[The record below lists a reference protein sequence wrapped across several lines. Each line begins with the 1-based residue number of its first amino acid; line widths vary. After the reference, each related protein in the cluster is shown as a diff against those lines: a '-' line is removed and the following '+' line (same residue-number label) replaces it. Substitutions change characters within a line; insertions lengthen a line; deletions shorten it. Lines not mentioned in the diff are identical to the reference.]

1 MVVNKFLGYLKTYE
15 ESLLGDMRKELIGK
29 KVVVAKDSNKS
40 EVIRRYSEY
49 QAMFIE
55 LNTIKNFFN
64 NIDKEDQ
71 ALFTDFIKL
80 CDLLKHLPLNSRE
93 KAQLVIEAYRKNV
106 NSGILSVTEF
116 DNFFIIDANKLV
128 TVDFKTI
135 STEQVFKMY
144 KEGTILDFIYVDE
157 ALQDDETKAQIDELL
172 ERKDEYCMDS
182 MKIYDNT
189 VRMNELLFKKDSRQ
203 TDDEI
208 KVIEGILRHDRVS
221 ESVINDVVNYIVSK
235 RNKLA
240 SREERERKEKEV
252 VIRPV
257 QEVKRT
263 SNLVT
268 DKEYKQLKKEI
279 REYYD
284 LYHREL
290 VKDVD
295 YNTMIDLVS
304 KMLKIGVHKDEIKK
318 FISIVKDTLTYSE
331 NSITR
336 FVSEFD
342 RLNYYYDEYDLE
354 NILDYINEIF
364 ICSNEDYEFWKEEV
378 RVELSRLLKQI
389 EHKYDYELVV
399 AKKRLSI

>member
-80 CDLLKHLPLNSRE
+80 CDLLEHLPLNSRE

-144 KEGTILDFIYVDE
+144 KEGTILDFIYLDE
-157 ALQDDETKAQIDELL
+157 ALQDEETKAQIDELL

-221 ESVINDVVNYIVSK
+221 ESVINDVVNYIVYK
-235 RNKLA
+235 RKKLVA
-240 SREERERKEKEV
+240 REERERKEKEV

-257 QEVKRT
+257 QEVKRS

-284 LYHREL
+284 LYHMEL

-378 RVELSRLLKQI
+378 RAELSRLLKQI
-389 EHKYDYELVV
+389 EHKYDYELDV

>member
-1 MVVNKFLGYLKTYE
+1 MVVNKFLSYLKAYE
-15 ESLLGDMRKELIGK
+15 ESLLSDMRKELIGK

-40 EVIRRYSEY
+40 DVMRRYSEY

-55 LNTIKNFFN
+55 LKTIKNFFN

-80 CDLLKHLPLNSRE
+80 CEVLEHLSLNSRE
-93 KAQLVIEAYRKNV
+93 RAQLVIEAYKKNV

-144 KEGTILDFIYVDE
+144 KEGTILDFIYLDE

-189 VRMNELLFKKDSRQ
+189 VRMNELLFQKDSRQ

-221 ESVINDVVNYIVSK
+221 ESVISDVINYIVNK

-284 LYHREL
+284 LYHMEL

-295 YNTMIDLVS
+295 YDTMIDLVS
-304 KMLKIGVHKDEIKK
+304 KMLRIGVHKDEIKR

-378 RVELSRLLKQI
+378 RTELSRLLKQI
-389 EHKYDYELVV
+389 EHKYDYELDV
-399 AKKRLSI
+399 AKKRLTI